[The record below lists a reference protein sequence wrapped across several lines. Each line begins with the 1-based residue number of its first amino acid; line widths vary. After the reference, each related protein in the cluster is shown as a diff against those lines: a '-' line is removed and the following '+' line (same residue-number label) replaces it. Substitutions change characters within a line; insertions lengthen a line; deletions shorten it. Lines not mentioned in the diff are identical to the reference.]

1 MKLKLIIPAGL
12 LLLGGLS
19 ACSSDPAAP
28 ATQPA
33 GNQQQAA
40 DAPAQTSGQPSEEAD
55 DKEEPLT
62 GETKEKAE
70 KAALAKFPGT
80 VKKSEHDVENPGL
93 YAVEIEQDAG
103 GEIEVYLDKDFTVVK
118 TKKEDGTEDGD

>member
-12 LLLGGLS
+12 LVLGGLA
-19 ACSSDPAAP
+19 ACSTDPTAP

-33 GNQQQAA
+33 GNQQEAA
-40 DAPAQTSGQPSEEAD
+40 ATRPAEDAGEE
-55 DKEEPLT
+55 KEEPLT

-70 KAALAKFPGT
+70 KAALAEFPGT

-103 GEIEVYLDKDFTVVK
+103 GEIEVYLDKKFNVVK